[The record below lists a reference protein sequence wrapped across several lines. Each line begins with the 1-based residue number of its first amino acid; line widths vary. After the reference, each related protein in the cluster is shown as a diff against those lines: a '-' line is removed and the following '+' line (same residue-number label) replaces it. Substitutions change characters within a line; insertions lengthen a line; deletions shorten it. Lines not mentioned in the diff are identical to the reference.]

1 MTVFFKLP
9 IKDRKKRKKIRK
21 KKEGRK
27 KKRKKDDR
35 IRMGN
40 ISASQ
45 VVKVSIVFG
54 NFLIH
59 SHRSISVLGQDANIF
74 LIGS

>member
-1 MTVFFKLP
+1 MFFKLP
-9 IKDRKKRKKIRK
+9 IKDRKKKKENKK

-59 SHRSISVLGQDANIF
+59 SHRSISVLCQDANTF
-74 LIGS
+74 LTGS